1 MKRIDTALPDVF
13 LIEPKVFGD
22 SRGYFYES
30 YNQKVFDEMAGSHV
44 EFVQDNQSRS
54 AKGVLRGLHYQI
66 QQAQG
71 KLIRVM
77 EGAIFDVA
85 VDIRRGSP
93 TFGKS
98 AGFVLS
104 AENKRMA
111 WIAPA
116 HERSLLWSDPVLG
129 IEWPLDQVG
138 GLSAVLVSDKD
149 KIGKPLA
156 EADVYAEGQP

>member
-1 MKRIDTALPDVF
+1 M
-13 LIEPKVFGD
+13 
-22 SRGYFYES
+22 
-30 YNQKVFDEMAGSHV
+30 
-44 EFVQDNQSRS
+44 
-54 AKGVLRGLHYQI
+54 
-66 QQAQG
+66 
-71 KLIRVM
+71 
-77 EGAIFDVA
+77 
-85 VDIRRGSP
+85 
-93 TFGKS
+93 
-98 AGFVLS
+98 LS

-111 WIAPA
+111 WIPPGFTHGFLSLEDGTTVLYKASDFYTPA

>member
-1 MKRIDTALPDVF
+1 M
-13 LIEPKVFGD
+13 
-22 SRGYFYES
+22 S
-30 YNQKVFDEMAGSHV
+30 AGAVPVHAGARTDLAGGG
-44 EFVQDNQSRS
+44 QRLDD
-54 AKGVLRGLHYQI
+54 AGLADPGVG
-66 QQAQG
+66 
-71 KLIRVM
+71 
-77 EGAIFDVA
+77 DVA
-85 VDIRRGSP
+85 GHGVHAQVDIRRGSP

-111 WIAPA
+111 WIPPGFAHGFLSLEDGTTVLYKASDFYAPA